1 MVSHLRNWISQKG
14 KYGWLAN
21 RIGIRNT
28 IIILLLIIIQYYQD
42 AASDEADG
50 ASHAVEWSWVQD
62 YMVPSSLVGRFVAT
76 GEDRTT

>member
-1 MVSHLRNWISQKG
+1 MVSHLTNWKSQKG

-21 RIGIRNT
+21 CIGIRYM
-28 IIILLLIIIQYYQD
+28 IIMQYYQD